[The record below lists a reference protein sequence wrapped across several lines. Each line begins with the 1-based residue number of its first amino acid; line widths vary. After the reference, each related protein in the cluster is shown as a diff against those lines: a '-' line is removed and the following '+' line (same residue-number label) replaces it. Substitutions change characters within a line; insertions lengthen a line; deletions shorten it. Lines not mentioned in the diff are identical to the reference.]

1 MIQDMTVGNP
11 TKLIVKF
18 ALPLLIGNLFQQLYN
33 LSDIIIVG
41 HLLGINALAAVGAT
55 APVFFVFLLIAFG
68 FTGGLT
74 VITAQRFGAK
84 DYHGMRS
91 SVTHSL
97 MASVAL
103 SLFIALMLMVFLR
116 PLLKLMNVP
125 QEIMEDA
132 YTFMFI
138 LSGGMIMIVF
148 FNLLSGFIRAV
159 GDSKTPL
166 YFLMFSSILNIA
178 LNLVLIYYFKMG
190 VAGSATGTVIAV
202 SVSII
207 CCLCFIAK
215 KFPILHLSKADW
227 KFNSKFMKEHLD
239 VAVPMAIQ
247 FAVLSLGM
255 LILQSVCNSF
265 GPEIIAALT
274 AAIRV
279 EQVATQPLLALG
291 LAMATYSAQNWGAG
305 KLHRIREGV
314 RYSAIMALSFSIAL
328 ALSVRFIGEEMIGV
342 FIEAGNDNVV
352 RIACEYLDISTLFYF
367 FLGMIFVFRNTLQ
380 GIGKAGIPLAAG
392 FTELLM
398 RSFAAI
404 WLAQVIGYKGLFYAG
419 PIAWLGASL
428 VVTIGYWLTIK
439 RFSSKGFQYQIRSS
453 VSFSAAE

>member
-18 ALPLLIGNLFQQLYN
+18 AIPLLIGNLFQQLYN

-84 DYHGMRS
+84 DYQGMRS

-97 MASVAL
+97 MAAVAL
-103 SLFIALMLMVFLR
+103 SLFIALMLMVFLH

-190 VAGSATGTVIAV
+190 VEGSATGTVIAV
-202 SVSII
+202 SISVI
-207 CCLCFIAK
+207 CCLWFISK
-215 KFPILHLSKADW
+215 KIPILHLSKADW
-227 KFNSKFMKEHLD
+227 KFNPKFMKEHLD

-279 EQVATQPLLALG
+279 EQVATQPLMALG

-328 ALSVRFIGEEMIGV
+328 ALSVRFVGEEMIGL
-342 FIEAGNDNVV
+342 FIESGNDNVV

-380 GIGKAGIPLAAG
+380 GIGRAGIPLAAG
-392 FTELLM
+392 FAELFM

-419 PIAWLGASL
+419 PIAWLGAGL
-428 VVTIGYWLTIK
+428 VVTIGYWLTIR
-439 RFSSKGFQYQIRSS
+439 RFSSKGFQYQIKSAMNL
-453 VSFSAAE
+453 SAAE

>member
-1 MIQDMTVGNP
+1 MTQDMTVGNP

-18 ALPLLIGNLFQQLYN
+18 AIPLLIGNLFQQLYN

-55 APVFFVFLLIAFG
+55 APVFFVFLLVAFG

-84 DYHGMRS
+84 DYQGMRS

-97 MASVAL
+97 MAAVAL
-103 SLFIALMLMVFLR
+103 SLFIALMLMVFLH
-116 PLLKLMNVP
+116 PLLELMNVP

-190 VAGSATGTVIAV
+190 VEGSSTGTVIAV
-202 SVSII
+202 SISVI
-207 CCLCFIAK
+207 CCLWFISK
-215 KFPILHLSKADW
+215 KIPILHLSKADW
-227 KFNSKFMKEHLD
+227 KFNPKFMKEHLD

-279 EQVATQPLLALG
+279 EQVATQPLMALG

-328 ALSVRFIGEEMIGV
+328 ALSVRFVGEEMIGL
-342 FIEAGNDNVV
+342 FIESGNDNVV

-380 GIGKAGIPLAAG
+380 GIGRAGIPLAAG
-392 FTELLM
+392 FAELFM

-419 PIAWLGASL
+419 PIAWLGAGL
-428 VVTIGYWLTIK
+428 VVTIGYWLTIR
-439 RFSSKGFQYQIRSS
+439 RFSSKGFQYQIKSAMNL
-453 VSFSAAE
+453 SAAE

>member
-1 MIQDMTVGNP
+1 MTQDMTVGNP

-18 ALPLLIGNLFQQLYN
+18 AIPLLIGNLFQQLYN

-55 APVFFVFLLIAFG
+55 APVFFVFLLVAFG

-84 DYHGMRS
+84 DYQGMRS

-97 MASVAL
+97 IAAVAL
-103 SLFIALMLMVFLR
+103 SLFIALMLMVFLH
-116 PLLKLMNVP
+116 PLLELMNVP

-190 VAGSATGTVIAV
+190 VEGSATGTVIAV
-202 SVSII
+202 SISVI
-207 CCLCFIAK
+207 CCLWFISK
-215 KFPILHLSKADW
+215 KIPILHLSKADW
-227 KFNSKFMKEHLD
+227 KFNPKFMKEHLD

-279 EQVATQPLLALG
+279 EQVATQPLMALG

-328 ALSVRFIGEEMIGV
+328 ALSVRFVGEEMIGL
-342 FIEAGNDNVV
+342 FIESGNNNVV

-380 GIGKAGIPLAAG
+380 GIGRAGIPLAAG
-392 FTELLM
+392 FAELFM

-419 PIAWLGASL
+419 PIAWLGAGL
-428 VVTIGYWLTIK
+428 VVTIGYWLTIR
-439 RFSSKGFQYQIRSS
+439 RFSSKGFQYQIKSAMNL
-453 VSFSAAE
+453 SAAE